1 MEKQAKQTP
10 EAIFDAYEKGKNYKS
25 GLGKHGLFEQAK
37 INERFFVGDQW
48 YGADC
53 GNDRPLVRHNIVKR
67 IGEYKMSNIGAAPVS
82 VNYTAE
88 GVPNTVGLQK
98 QQAQLRQRMAQGSM
112 DAPGAAGS
120 MGVMGFDGPVDREE
134 TGLLTTALSDYFSVT
149 AERLKWDRLTEQA
162 LRNAYVSGTGLIYTY
177 WDPQVKTGLYA
188 DETGTQP
195 ILGDIACE
203 VLDVENVV
211 FGDPNCDDVQA
222 QPYILIA
229 QRKSVEELR
238 REARRFGRP
247 RADIEQIRP
256 DRDCSYQSGDRG
268 MQEPEDSKK
277 ATVITKL
284 YKEYNSDGT
293 DYTVKAV
300 RVVGGA
306 VIRPVWDLMVRLYPL
321 AVFPWERRRGSIYG
335 ESEITYLVPN
345 QIAINRMLTACVW
358 SVMLT
363 GMPIMAVNKNLI
375 PDPVTNAPG
384 QVLEFTGAADD
395 LQGALTYFNPPQ
407 FTNIYQSMISSMI
420 ADTLTQSGAN
430 DAALGDIRP
439 DNTSAII
446 AVREAATMPLQP
458 FKQRFYQFCED
469 IARIWAEFWVM
480 LYGRRSLKM
489 EDENGVWY
497 LPFDGQRYKDLV
509 LSVRVDVGASTLWS
523 EAQSIQTLDNLL
535 AAGLIDPVQYLERM
549 PKGIIPDLTGLI
561 SSKQQELE
569 QQQAMQQA
577 AMQQQ
582 AMQQAA
588 GASGGEV
595 QAPAADPAQAAMQQ
609 PGPAP
614 GQPETGTEQTAV
626 QALLAQLSP
635 EEQAL
640 FNSLPAEEQAAM
652 LQNAMGA

>member
-1 MEKQAKQTP
+1 M
-10 EAIFDAYEKGKNYKS
+10 I
-25 GLGKHGLFEQAK
+25 
-37 INERFFVGDQW
+37 
-48 YGADC
+48 
-53 GNDRPLVRHNIVKR
+53 
-67 IGEYKMSNIGAAPVS
+67 
-82 VNYTAE
+82 
-88 GVPNTVGLQK
+88 
-98 QQAQLRQRMAQGSM
+98 
-112 DAPGAAGS
+112 
-120 MGVMGFDGPVDREE
+120 
-134 TGLLTTALSDYFSVT
+134 
-149 AERLKWDRLTEQA
+149 
-162 LRNAYVSGTGLIYTY
+162 
-177 WDPQVKTGLYA
+177 
-188 DETGTQP
+188 
-195 ILGDIACE
+195 
-203 VLDVENVV
+203 
-211 FGDPNCDDVQA
+211 
-222 QPYILIA
+222 
-229 QRKSVEELR
+229 
-238 REARRFGRP
+238 
-247 RADIEQIRP
+247 
-256 DRDCSYQSGDRG
+256 
-268 MQEPEDSKK
+268 
-277 ATVITKL
+277 
-284 YKEYNSDGT
+284 
-293 DYTVKAV
+293 
-300 RVVGGA
+300 
-306 VIRPVWDLMVRLYPL
+306 
-321 AVFPWERRRGSIYG
+321 SIYG

-395 LQGALTYFNPPQ
+395 LRGALTYFNPPQ

-577 AMQQQ
+577 A
-582 AMQQAA
+582 
-588 GASGGEV
+588 GTETSGGAAEA
-595 QAPAADPAQAAMQQ
+595 QAADPAQAAMQQ
-609 PGPAP
+609 AGSAP
-614 GQPETGTEQTAV
+614 SQPEIGAEQAAL